1 MFVWV
6 VFDLIRP
13 SVVKE
18 GVGRARSE
26 ESEPTQTSSA
36 KQTNSVGKISKTINQ
51 GNPWNRLKTWNQ
63 TCAFFWVFV
72 KFKFSGW
79 WLMVDAIH
87 VPGMSLQ
94 WISCRQVYRNI
105 EGSSKWEKKKS
116 LVTHPSH
123 ECRILSQSLIHRLRY
138 NKFNHLHLF
147 LDSHTQSAWSLDI
160 RRTTYNFELLYISHI
175 PTLQHAIPIPSS
187 NLWHPG

>member
-1 MFVWV
+1 MFAWV

-123 ECRILSQSLIHRLRY
+123 EWWILMAWLGTYREFFLNCPFLIQLNLGVKGNSHASLAGTSR
-138 NKFNHLHLF
+138 
-147 LDSHTQSAWSLDI
+147 DGP
-160 RRTTYNFELLYISHI
+160 ELLPVISF
-175 PTLQHAIPIPSS
+175 QYFSS
-187 NLWHPG
+187 KEIQT